1 MMIELMFKGE
11 RKEIYHNPQ
20 QFPFIVGDFAI
31 SEAEKGED
39 LGAVNQVGS
48 LLERKKGDA
57 PIRNI
62 IRKPTPLDLE
72 RYHDNR
78 RKEFDAYQLCRRKI
92 GEHGLEM
99 KLVDV
104 EYQFD
109 SQKIT
114 FYFTADKR
122 VDFRELVKDLAG
134 IYKVRIELRQIGVR
148 DEAKRIGGYGACGRR
163 LCCTS
168 WLKEFDPITTQCAK
182 EQNLPLNPQKLSGL
196 CGRLLC
202 CLMYE
207 RDFYKEQSEK
217 MPPIGSH
224 YKTPEGVGR
233 VCACNV
239 FNESVTLQF
248 DVNKYEK
255 HAIEHLV
262 DFEYTPPKE
271 DRDGESLSRKRNGGD
286 NKKDNRNDADNKKDN
301 RNTKG

>member
-11 RKEIYHNPQ
+11 RKELYHNPQ

-31 SEAEKGED
+31 AEAEKGED
-39 LGAVNQVGS
+39 LGIVNQIGS

-62 IRKPTPLDLE
+62 IRKPTPEDLE
-72 RYHDNR
+72 RYHKNR

-92 GEHGLEM
+92 GEHGLLM

-109 SQKIT
+109 GQKIT

-148 DEAKRIGGYGACGRR
+148 DEAKRIGGYGACGRS

-182 EQNLPLNPQKLSGL
+182 DQNLPLNPQKLSGL

-207 RDFYKEQSEK
+207 REFYKEQSDK
-217 MPPIGSH
+217 MPAIGAS
-224 YKTPEGVGR
+224 YKTPDGVAR
-233 VCACNV
+233 VCSLNV
-239 FNESVTLQF
+239 FDETVTLQF
-248 DVNKYEK
+248 DGNKYEK
-255 HAIEHLV
+255 YAVEALK
-262 DFEYTPPKE
+262 DYEYRPSGDEQASNGK
-271 DRDGESLSRKRNGGD
+271 SRKLNNGAKQKK
-286 NKKDNRNDADNKKDN
+286 NKEEE
-301 RNTKG
+301 